1 MSTAP
6 CQQSAYTHAVQHKH
20 STEGHRIQFAGQAH
34 HQILPCQE
42 KDILFPL
49 LLPSHL
55 QHGCWPWCSL
65 EVLLNQFI
73 QLQLQITIFFPSFFF
88 FCSGYILVSSSI
100 MLAVRQAAVGASDP
114 SAWLGVRQRRNEGCQ
129 QDSPP
134 LPPPPPNSELLCL
147 LTQFWET
154 APAVGK
160 AVLSWGLTSVQ
171 RCQTQ
176 LSKTQL
182 RPKNQ
187 RQCFM
192 NQ

>member
-134 LPPPPPNSELLCL
+134 LPPPPQIQSCYVCSPN
-147 LTQFWET
+147 F
-154 APAVGK
+154 GK
-160 AVLSWGLTSVQ
+160 LHPQWAKQSCHGASPQSRDVKHS
-171 RCQTQ
+171 
-176 LSKTQL
+176 
-182 RPKNQ
+182 
-187 RQCFM
+187 
-192 NQ
+192 

>member
-134 LPPPPPNSELLCL
+134 K
-147 LTQFWET
+147 FR
-154 APAVGK
+154 AVMSAHPILGNCT
-160 AVLSWGLTSVQ
+160 LSGQSSPVMGPH
-171 RCQTQ
+171 
-176 LSKTQL
+176 LSPEMSNIAK
-182 RPKNQ
+182 
-187 RQCFM
+187 
-192 NQ
+192 